1 MAKSPQERNLFA
13 ARMNAAARRV
23 VVASL
28 PSGLS
33 EREFKE
39 ALYRRL
45 YGEDIPADF
54 FEPRK
59 GSS

>member
-23 VVASL
+23 VVTSL

-33 EREFKE
+33 ERQFKE
-39 ALYRRL
+39 ALYKRL

-54 FEPRK
+54 FESKR
-59 GSS
+59 SFT